1 MSALRPR
8 GTGSG
13 PQAPGRGTAS
23 RPMPAAGATSPRPLP
38 ELPRRSDFPAGFVF
52 GTATSAY
59 QIEGQSFGGAG
70 PTHWDALARRPG
82 AIADETDGAVACD
95 HYHRYEQDLDLAAA
109 FDAYRFSVNWAR
121 VQPLGRGPVN
131 PEGLDFYDRL
141 SDAILARGLQ
151 PHLTLYHWELPQA
164 LAEAGGWQSRDTAA
178 RFGDFA
184 ELILRR
190 IGDRMASVATVNEP
204 ACVAW
209 VGHFEGSH
217 APGLKSL
224 PAAARAMH
232 HVLLGHAEALERGRA
247 LGRRDL
253 GIVLNFEAIAAV
265 SGSDADR
272 DAADRRDAI
281 MNRWHVEA
289 IARARYPDAAL
300 AGLGAHLPE
309 GWQDDMARIAAP
321 LDWLGVNYYTRA
333 RVAADPQARWPKLR
347 LQAGARD
354 KTAMGWEIY
363 PEGLY
368 DVLMRLRRDWTGDL
382 PLRITENGAAFA
394 DRLQD
399 GAVRD
404 PARCAFFAAH
414 LRQVLR
420 AIDDGV
426 NVGAYFAWSLLDN
439 FEWAWGQEK
448 RFGLVHVD
456 FSSQKRTPKQ
466 SYHLLRQALA

>member
-1 MSALRPR
+1 MPPVTDTHRQPGLPAI
-8 GTGSG
+8 
-13 PQAPGRGTAS
+13 PGRGEF
-23 RPMPAAGATSPRPLP
+23 PR
-38 ELPRRSDFPAGFVF
+38 GFLF

-70 PTHWDALARRPG
+70 PTHWDALAARPG
-82 AIADETDGAVACD
+82 AIADGSDGRIACD
-95 HYHRYEQDLDLAAA
+95 HYHRFEEDLDLAAA

-121 VQPLGRGPVN
+121 VQPLGRGAAN

-141 SDAILARGLQ
+141 SDAILQRGLQ

-164 LAEAGGWQSRDTAA
+164 LAADGGWLSRDTAA

-184 ELILRR
+184 EMILRR

-209 VGHFEGSH
+209 IGHFEGSH
-217 APGLKSL
+217 APGLQSL

-232 HVLLGHAEALERGRA
+232 HVLLGHAEALERMRA
-247 LGRRDL
+247 MGQRDL

-265 SGSDADR
+265 SDSAADR
-272 DAADRRDAI
+272 EAAARRDAI
-281 MNRWHVEA
+281 MNRWYIEA
-289 IARARYPDAAL
+289 ISQARYPAPAL
-300 AGLGAHLPE
+300 AGLGEHLPE

-333 RVAADPQARWPKLR
+333 RVAADPRQPWPGLR
-347 LQAGARD
+347 LAGGPLA

-363 PEGLY
+363 PEGLHE
-368 DVLMRLRRDWTGDL
+368 VLMRLRRDYTADL
-382 PLRITENGAAFA
+382 PIRVTENGAAFD

-399 GAVRD
+399 GAVND
-404 PARCAFFAAH
+404 PARCAFFADH

-426 NVGAYFAWSLLDN
+426 NVDAYFAWSLLDN
-439 FEWAWGQEK
+439 FEWAFGYQK

-456 FSSQKRTPKQ
+456 FSSQKRTAKQ